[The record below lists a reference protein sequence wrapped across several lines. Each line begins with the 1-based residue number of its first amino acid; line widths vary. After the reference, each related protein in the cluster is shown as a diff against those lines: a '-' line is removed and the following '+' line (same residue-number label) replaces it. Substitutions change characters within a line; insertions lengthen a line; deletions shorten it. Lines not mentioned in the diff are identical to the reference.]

1 MSAKKEL
8 SKIYVLK
15 KADTE
20 VLSFRFQT
28 DFWQTS
34 VLIDDVYRPEMLTFY
49 IQNRGIT
56 PESLF
61 KWIRRRLIP
70 EHRIY
75 AGRLLEKLHTDI
87 RDIEEILK
95 ISYGLSL
102 NDDYWIVPESQN
114 VSFNKYNLF
123 DNPFSEVIATLA
135 ISGNGPQLEHK
146 FYPSPEF
153 TTGGMLPKCWKRT
166 GSTEHLWKAG
176 VTEISK
182 LTMEPYSEYLASQL
196 AEAMGIPY
204 VPYQLE
210 EIDNKL
216 FSVCKIFTSKEIS
229 FVPMAQV
236 SNGKNIRD
244 VVDTLK
250 QLEEKYSVDLMNHFV
265 DMLIFD
271 GVILNV
277 DRHMNNFGLL
287 FDNHSNTP
295 VGFAPLFDHGN
306 SLLHS
311 VPTKDLNQIK
321 SRAVRYIHP
330 VMYKNFHDPGK
341 LFASDRVQELLSR
354 VKDFKL
360 REHPEIQFPSD
371 RLAVL
376 NDIVR
381 TNILEML
388 GEEKDFSMSNIYEGK
403 EL

>member
-34 VLIDDVYRPEMLTFY
+34 VLIDDVYRPEMLPFY

-87 RDIEEILK
+87 RDIEGILK

-166 GSTEHLWKAG
+166 GSLLPLVCPWRNRPSRLFGWRKCCNVCRQVRESFSTNF
-176 VTEISK
+176 ISR
-182 LTMEPYSEYLASQL
+182 TSQ
-196 AEAMGIPY
+196 
-204 VPYQLE
+204 
-210 EIDNKL
+210 
-216 FSVCKIFTSKEIS
+216 
-229 FVPMAQV
+229 
-236 SNGKNIRD
+236 NG
-244 VVDTLK
+244 
-250 QLEEKYSVDLMNHFV
+250 
-265 DMLIFD
+265 
-271 GVILNV
+271 
-277 DRHMNNFGLL
+277 
-287 FDNHSNTP
+287 
-295 VGFAPLFDHGN
+295 
-306 SLLHS
+306 
-311 VPTKDLNQIK
+311 
-321 SRAVRYIHP
+321 
-330 VMYKNFHDPGK
+330 
-341 LFASDRVQELLSR
+341 
-354 VKDFKL
+354 
-360 REHPEIQFPSD
+360 
-371 RLAVL
+371 
-376 NDIVR
+376 
-381 TNILEML
+381 
-388 GEEKDFSMSNIYEGK
+388 MSA
-403 EL
+403 